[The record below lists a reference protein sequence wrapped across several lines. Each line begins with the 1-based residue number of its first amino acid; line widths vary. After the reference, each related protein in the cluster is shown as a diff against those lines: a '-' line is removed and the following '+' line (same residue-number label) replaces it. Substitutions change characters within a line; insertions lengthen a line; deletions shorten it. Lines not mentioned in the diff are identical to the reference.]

1 MDEPPRTLTP
11 AERCYE
17 RQKKA
22 QRDYYRR
29 KHPNPRPV
37 GRPKKV
43 ATTPAKPAW
52 DDCGL
57 CNEGVYYMGEGDT
70 CPCPFCLAPYEK

>member
-1 MDEPPRTLTP
+1 MEQPPPPPPLSV

-29 KHPNPRPV
+29 KHPNPKPV
-37 GRPKKV
+37 GRPRKV
-43 ATTPAKPAW
+43 VVSEPPKA
-52 DDCGL
+52 DSNDQNG
-57 CNEGVYYMGEGDT
+57 
-70 CPCPFCLAPYEK
+70 

>member
-1 MDEPPRTLTP
+1 MEQPPPPPPLSV

-29 KHPNPRPV
+29 KHPNPRPI
-37 GRPKKV
+37 GRPRKV
-43 ATTPAKPAW
+43 VVSEPPKVDSAVQN
-52 DDCGL
+52 G
-57 CNEGVYYMGEGDT
+57 
-70 CPCPFCLAPYEK
+70 